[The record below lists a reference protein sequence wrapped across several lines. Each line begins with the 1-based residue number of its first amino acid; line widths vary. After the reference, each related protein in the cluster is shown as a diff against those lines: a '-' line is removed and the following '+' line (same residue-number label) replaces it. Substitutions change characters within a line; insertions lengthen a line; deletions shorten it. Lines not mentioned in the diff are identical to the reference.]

1 MKRYK
6 IWANQVNII
15 RKSAKSIEM
24 SLPVRS
30 INRRVLNWVSTMQHF
45 PVTGVDAYMGYS
57 ISAIISTSEKDQITG
72 LSIKAI
78 NRSASII

>member
-1 MKRYK
+1 
-6 IWANQVNII
+6 
-15 RKSAKSIEM
+15 
-24 SLPVRS
+24 
-30 INRRVLNWVSTMQHF
+30 MQHF

-57 ISAIISTSEKDQITG
+57 ISAIISTSEKDQVAG

>member
-15 RKSAKSIEM
+15 RKPTKLIKM
-24 SLPVRS
+24 SLPVGS
-30 INRRVLNWVSTMQHF
+30 INRRVLNRVTTMQHF
-45 PVTGVDAYMGYS
+45 PVTGVNAYMRYR

-72 LSIKAI
+72 LSIKTI
-78 NRSASII
+78 NNSASII